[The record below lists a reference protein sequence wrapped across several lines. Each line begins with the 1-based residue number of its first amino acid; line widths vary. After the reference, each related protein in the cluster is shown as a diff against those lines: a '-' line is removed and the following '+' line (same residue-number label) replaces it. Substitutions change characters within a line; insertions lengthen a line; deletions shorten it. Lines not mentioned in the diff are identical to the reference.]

1 MQLLQS
7 GSVSRLLWL
16 QMPRRSS
23 VPAAASWV
31 LGCGL
36 AWEAAVVCL
45 CLAGLANR
53 QKSQPVL
60 RGSGLRAQLQCVV
73 ADACDTCMY
82 TAWHMAQRLLLIN
95 WPAHRTVLD
104 LPISTLA
111 CLHRAEQLQC
121 NINVGI

>member
-7 GSVSRLLWL
+7 GSASRLLWL

-23 VPAAASWV
+23 VLAAASWG

-45 CLAGLANR
+45 CLEGSANR

-60 RGSGLRAQLQCVV
+60 LDSGLQAQLQHVV
-73 ADACDTCMY
+73 DDVCDTCMY
-82 TAWHMAQRLLLIN
+82 TAWHTALATATGRL
-95 WPAHRTVLD
+95 AGT
-104 LPISTLA
+104 
-111 CLHRAEQLQC
+111 C
-121 NINVGI
+121 